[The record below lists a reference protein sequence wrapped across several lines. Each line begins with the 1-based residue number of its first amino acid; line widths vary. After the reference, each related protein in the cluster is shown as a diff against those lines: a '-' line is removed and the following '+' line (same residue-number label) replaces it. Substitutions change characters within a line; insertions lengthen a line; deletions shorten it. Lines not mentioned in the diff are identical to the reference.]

1 MVRIVKKAEERRKE
15 ILQKAQELFYKHGYT
30 NTSVN
35 KVIEALKIS
44 KGAFYHYFKSK
55 EELLDCLSDEFTHNI
70 ISKIDSIVKDPDI
83 NAIEKL
89 NRMYKESGN
98 YKVENIDFIMTI
110 TEALYS
116 DNNLLLR
123 YKFNTKSVENVLPL
137 MTSIFQQ
144 GKDEGI
150 FNIDDPLATARIVLI
165 FGMSIAEHNA
175 KLLLQSKDNPQKIDE
190 MYEHFMIYQKS
201 IERILGAPKDS
212 FQAFDKAFFEAFK
225 SAYVSTK

>member
-1 MVRIVKKAEERRKE
+1 MARVIKKAEERRNE
-15 ILQKAQELFYKHGYT
+15 ILQKAQELFYKIGYT
-30 NTSVN
+30 KTSVN
-35 KVIEALKIS
+35 MVIEALGIS

-55 EELLDCLSDEFTHNI
+55 EMLLDCLAEEFTQKI
-70 ISKIDSIVKDPDI
+70 ISLIEKIINDPNL

-123 YKFNTKSVENVLPL
+123 YKFNSKSVENVLPL
-137 MTSIFQQ
+137 MTAIFKQ
-144 GKDEGI
+144 GKEEGI
-150 FNIDDPLATARIVLI
+150 FDIGDPQATARIVLL
-165 FGMSIAEHNA
+165 FGISIAEHNA
-175 KLLLQSKDNPQKIDE
+175 KLLLQLKDNPEKIDE

-201 IERILGAPKDS
+201 VERMLGAPRDS
-212 FQAFDKAFFEAFK
+212 FQVFNKAFFKAFK
-225 SAYVSTK
+225 TAYVSSK

>member
-1 MVRIVKKAEERRKE
+1 MARIVKKAEERRKE
-15 ILQKAQELFYKHGYT
+15 ILHKAQELFYKHGYT

-70 ISKIDSIVKDPDI
+70 ISKIDSIINDSDI

-89 NRMYKESGN
+89 NRMYKESGS

-123 YKFNTKSVENVLPL
+123 YKFNSKSLETVLPL

-144 GKDEGI
+144 GKHEGV
-150 FNIDDPLATARIVLI
+150 FNIRDPKATARIVLL
-165 FGMSIAEHNA
+165 FGISIAEHNA
-175 KLLLQSKDNPQKIDE
+175 KLLLQLKDNPEKIDE

-201 IERILGAPKDS
+201 VERMLGAPRDS
-212 FQAFDKAFFEAFK
+212 FQAFDKAFFKAFK
-225 SAYVSTK
+225 TAYVSTE